1 MIELQDAEYIEL
13 REFLDRLPGG
23 FPATESGVELK
34 ILRKMFTPEE
44 ARLTVQ
50 LRMFPEPAS
59 VIAKRWGTSEAQA
72 ADKLAGMAVRGCIT
86 SVPSSKEVY
95 YQASQFFMGVY
106 EFHRDS
112 LDRELSELMLDYEDN
127 MHDMAFAQ
135 TRIVPIASSLDA
147 TSKVA
152 DYNRI
157 RSIVKKQKT
166 AAVMPCICRVQ
177 QATLGRECEKPL
189 ETCLAFGVGAS
200 HTVNTGKAHEISIAE
215 ALEIIDRAEENGL
228 VLLPTNARDIVS
240 VCCCCSCCCL
250 VLRALKTYDR
260 PADHVNSAC
269 RASID
274 PDRCISCGTC
284 LERCPMD
291 ALEEAGSMRVDPA
304 RCIGCGLC
312 VSTCPERAISLVS
325 RENVEPIPANYLS
338 MLSRMAKNRGVGF
351 GKLDVVTRFA
361 KVSLI
366 PKMLPGMYRTG
377 LAGPIV
383 ERMARR
389 GWV

>member
-1 MIELQDAEYIEL
+1 MQDAEYLEL

-34 ILRKMFTPEE
+34 ILKKMFTREE

-59 VIAKRWGTSEAQA
+59 VIAKRWGMSETEA
-72 ADKLAGMAVRGCIT
+72 ADRLAGLAVRGCIT

-112 LDRELSELMLDYEDN
+112 LDRELSELMLDYEEN

-135 TRIVPIASSLDA
+135 TRIVPIGSSLDA
-147 TSKVA
+147 SSKVA

-157 RSIVKKQKT
+157 RDVVKKHKT

-177 QATLGRECEKPL
+177 EGMMGRECEKPL
-189 ETCLAFGVGAS
+189 ETCMAFGVGAS
-200 HTVNTGKAHEISIAE
+200 HVINTGKARRIGIAE
-215 ALEIIDRAEENGL
+215 ALEIIDRAEDNAL
-228 VLLPTNARDIVS
+228 VLLPTNARDIIS

-250 VLRALKTYDR
+250 VLRILKTYAR
-260 PADHVNSAC
+260 PADYVNSAC
-269 RASID
+269 QASID
-274 PDRCISCGTC
+274 PGRCISCGTC

-291 ALEEAGSMRVDPA
+291 ALEEDGPMRVDLA

-312 VSTCPERAISLVS
+312 VSRCPEKAVSLVP
-325 RENVEPIPANYLS
+325 RKNAEPIPSNYLN
-338 MLSRMAKNRGVGF
+338 MLSHMAKHRGVGF
-351 GKLDVVTRFA
+351 GKLDPVTRFA

-366 PKMLPGMYRTG
+366 PKMLPGIYRTG

-383 ERMARR
+383 NQMSKR